1 MINPVDDIPVS
12 PMKKLKI
19 LGEKQQN
26 EIKLKQPLLEQI
38 KENEGLKRSDSVDST
53 MSTRELEV
61 EPLLKESIDQYVIF
75 PISYDDIW
83 QMYKEF
89 VGNFWAPSETINSL
103 TSTLDLDYNEA
114 KFFKLF
120 CTFFASPDS
129 KGHVVENFTE
139 EFSKV
144 VQVTEAKFFYGHQLF
159 IQNIHYEVYN
169 NLFDKLTD
177 TAEREKLHKLV
188 ESNYSVI
195 NVRNWLK
202 LWMRDSASFANQLV
216 VSACLHGIL
225 FTSLDVV
232 INWLEERIE
241 KQKAQKIDKELHDM
255 FVNMRFEQ
263 KLMSDFASVMIGKL
277 IRKPTV
283 EFVNETIFQAAKLE
297 LDFLLNG
304 LHVEDYLSFS
314 SNDLLMLID
323 KRTKEIKSR
332 IFMAIRPVASSAS
345 ETQLANKMEQSNE
358 NENVGVENV
367 SEETKPNKDSYQK
380 ITFDEDF

>member
-61 EPLLKESIDQYVIF
+61 EPLLKESVDQYVIF

>member
-1 MINPVDDIPVS
+1 
-12 PMKKLKI
+12 
-19 LGEKQQN
+19 
-26 EIKLKQPLLEQI
+26 
-38 KENEGLKRSDSVDST
+38 
-53 MSTRELEV
+53 MSTRELET
-61 EPLLKESIDQYVIF
+61 EPMLKESVDTYVIF
-75 PISYDDIW
+75 PINYDDIW
-83 QMYKEF
+83 HMYKEF
-89 VGNFWAPSETINSL
+89 VGNFWAPSENINSL

-120 CTFFASPDS
+120 CTFFASPES

-159 IQNIHYEVYN
+159 IQNIHYEAYN
-169 NLFDKLTD
+169 SLFDKLTD
-177 TAEREKLHKLV
+177 TGEREKLLKLV
-188 ESNYSVI
+188 ESNYSVM

-202 LWMRDSASFANQLV
+202 LWMSDSASFANQLV

-263 KLMSDFASVMIGKL
+263 KLMSDFAMLMIGKL

-283 EFVNETIFQAAKLE
+283 QFVNETIFQAAKLE

-304 LHVEDYLSFS
+304 LHVEDYLNFS
-314 SNDLLMLID
+314 SNDLLALLD
-323 KRTKEIKSR
+323 KRTKEIKQK
-332 IFMAIRPVASSAS
+332 IFKSI
-345 ETQLANKMEQSNE
+345 ETTSLATSNPSDAQLASRMESNE
-358 NENVGVENV
+358 AESKGVENV
-367 SEETKPNKDSYQK
+367 NEEATSKMTSRDSYQK